1 MKNRLVVVVFL
12 SLFSAVSWAS
22 SDGVVLEHME
32 PNLADKASLQK
43 GAKTYLNYCF
53 GCHSTKY
60 ARYERIADDLQI
72 PHELFMENLVFSDA
86 KIGELMDIAMP
97 AKSAK
102 SWFGAT
108 PPDLTLVTRLRGV
121 DWLYSYLKGFYQD
134 ESRPWGVNNKIFPDV
149 GMPHVLH
156 ELQGIQVKDC
166 GDAQSETDH
175 DACTDLKLIE
185 GSGTLSAEEYDQV
198 AFDLV
203 NFLHYMGDP
212 SREYREALG
221 VKVLIFI
228 FIFFIFAWFLNRE
241 FWKDIH

>member
-1 MKNRLVVVVFL
+1 MKNRLIVVFL
-12 SLFSAVSWAS
+12 SLFSAMSWAA
-22 SDGVVLEHME
+22 GGGAELEHME
-32 PNLADKASLQK
+32 PDLADKASLQS

-86 KIGELMDIAMP
+86 KIGELMNIAMP
-97 AKSAK
+97 EKGAKA
-102 SWFGAT
+102 WFGAT
-108 PPDLTLVTRLRGV
+108 PPDLTLVARLRGV

-134 ESRPWGVNNKIFPDV
+134 ESRPLGVNNTIFPDV

-156 ELQGIQVKDC
+156 ELQGVQVKDC
-166 GDAQSETDH
+166 GGADEKAKAGT
-175 DACTDLKLIE
+175 CNNLKLIE
-185 GSGTLSAEEYDQV
+185 GSGTLSAAEYDQV
-198 AFDLV
+198 AYDLV

-228 FIFFIFAWFLNRE
+228 FIFFIFAWLLNRE
-241 FWKDIH
+241 FWRDIH